1 MRSYSFWFL
10 TAFLVFATLA
20 LGEAVKG
27 GKEKWGNCPAEKGS
41 CIKSGPSQCHADNDC
56 PGDKKC
62 CFLSCSFKCVS
73 PDRIRKEGGNEDED
87 VSRSSPEPGG
97 EPRPPGS
104 SPSTSILSYYAVS
117 FPPPGIGQMAPVPQG
132 AESWNVGQEASP
144 QKEWS

>member
-1 MRSYSFWFL
+1 MRSCSFWFL

-62 CFLSCSFKCVS
+62 CFLNCSFKCVS
-73 PDRIRKEGGNEDED
+73 PDRIRKEGKEPLHTRPGALT
-87 VSRSSPEPGG
+87 SPA
-97 EPRPPGS
+97 
-104 SPSTSILSYYAVS
+104 SIWPMKARR
-117 FPPPGIGQMAPVPQG
+117 
-132 AESWNVGQEASP
+132 N
-144 QKEWS
+144 

>member
-73 PDRIRKEGGNEDED
+73 PDRIRKEG
-87 VSRSSPEPGG
+87 
-97 EPRPPGS
+97 
-104 SPSTSILSYYAVS
+104 
-117 FPPPGIGQMAPVPQG
+117 IGQMAPVPQG